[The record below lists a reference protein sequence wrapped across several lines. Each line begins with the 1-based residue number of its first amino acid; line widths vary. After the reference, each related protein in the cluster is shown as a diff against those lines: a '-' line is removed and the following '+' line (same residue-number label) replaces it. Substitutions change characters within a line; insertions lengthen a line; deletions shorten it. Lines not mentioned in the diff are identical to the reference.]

1 MGHEQG
7 SSKREA
13 EKMGTL
19 IGILVVL
26 AAALTLFL
34 MAVRV
39 VPEYRRLVVFRL
51 GRSLGPKGPGLVF
64 LIPFVDRAVNVDL
77 REVFFDV
84 PPQTCITADNAS
96 VSIDFLVYDKV
107 IDPERSVLEVEN
119 FTGAARGLA
128 ITTLRAVV
136 GAMHLDDVL
145 SKRDEINQILHQK
158 LDDVTDRWGVRVMAV
173 EIREVIPPR
182 AIEEAMTR
190 QMAAERNR
198 RAMVAEADGQREA
211 QVKVAQGE
219 REAIILRAEGQKQA
233 TVLAAEADREASIL
247 RAQGV
252 AQALEE
258 IHKVAQT
265 LDSKTMTLQY
275 LQALRDLG
283 GSQAT
288 KFVIPTEFVGLAQAL
303 GGRAREAMAE
313 EGKQ

>member
-1 MGHEQG
+1 
-7 SSKREA
+7 
-13 EKMGTL
+13 MGTL